1 MPIEIRELVIKARVD
16 ETEMASKAGSSN
28 QRGNLSSSDR
38 EAIIAACLEQVF
50 KALEAK
56 NER

>member
-16 ETEMASKAGSSN
+16 EV
-28 QRGNLSSSDR
+28 NLSTNGSQNKNGGISDSEK

-50 KALEAK
+50 KALEEK